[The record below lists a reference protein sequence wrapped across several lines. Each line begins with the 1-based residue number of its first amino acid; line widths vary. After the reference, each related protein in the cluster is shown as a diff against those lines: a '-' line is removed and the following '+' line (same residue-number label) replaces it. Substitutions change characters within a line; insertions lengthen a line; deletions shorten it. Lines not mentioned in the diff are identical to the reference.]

1 MYVQMLN
8 QICCYRK
15 SILTDLLLQEIY
27 LSKKMFLSEYEKS
40 TVKLSRQLVI
50 MIKLCTEDADQRY

>member
-1 MYVQMLN
+1 MLN